1 VIHHL
6 KTLRLAGLVQ
16 LSLGA
21 DKEDRRY
28 AARPEAVERAWE
40 TLRGFLGQNGP
51 RN

>member
-16 LSLGA
+16 FSLRP

-28 AARPEAVERAWE
+28 AARPEAVGRAWD
-40 TLRGFLGQNGP
+40 TLRGFLGENGP
-51 RN
+51 D